1 MKIITYNQEGEEV
14 GETLL
19 PKEIFDVKFSRDL
32 VHQAVTIQAANR
44 RQVIAH
50 TKTRGEVSGGGK
62 KPWRQKGT
70 GRARAGSSRS
80 PLWRGG
86 GTVFGP
92 NKEKV
97 YKRKINK
104 KTARL
109 ALFMVLSSKVKDK
122 ELVLLEDLKIENP
135 KTKLMAGIIENLKL
149 KIENFKT
156 GTVLIL
162 LPGKDEAIFRAARN
176 IAKTDVIEARNL
188 NALDLLNHKYL
199 LASKASIKTIKE
211 TFLKKAMK

>member
-1 MKIITYNQEGEEV
+1 M

-19 PKEIFDVKFSRDL
+19 PKEIFDVKFSQDL
-32 VHQAVTIQAANR
+32 VHQVAIIQAANR

-50 TKTRGEVSGGGK
+50 TKTRGDVSGGGK
-62 KPWRQKGT
+62 KPWKQKGT
-70 GRARAGSSRS
+70 GKARVGSSRS

-92 NKEKV
+92 NKEKI

-109 ALFMVLSSKVKDK
+109 ALFMVLSSKVRDK
-122 ELVLLEDLKIENP
+122 ELIVLEDLKIETP
-135 KTKLMAGIIENLKL
+135 KTKLIAGIIKNLKS

-162 LPGKDEAIFRAARN
+162 LPAKEEIIFRAARN
-176 IAKTDVIEARNL
+176 IAKTDIMESRNL

-199 LASKASIKTIKE
+199 LASKASVRAIKE
-211 TFLKKAMK
+211 TFLK

>member
-1 MKIITYNQEGEEV
+1 MKIPVYSQNGEEM

-19 PKEIFDVKFSRDL
+19 PKEIFDVKFSQDL
-32 VHQAVTIQAANR
+32 VHQVAIIQAANR

-50 TKTRGEVSGGGK
+50 TKTRGDVSGGGK
-62 KPWRQKGT
+62 KPWKQKGT
-70 GRARAGSSRS
+70 GKARVGSSRS

-92 NKEKV
+92 NKEKI

-109 ALFMVLSSKVKDK
+109 ALFMVLSSKVRDK
-122 ELVLLEDLKIENP
+122 ELIVLEDLKIETP
-135 KTKLMAGIIENLKL
+135 KTKLMAGIIENLKS
-149 KIENFKT
+149 KIANFKT

-162 LPGKDEAIFRAARN
+162 LPAKEEIIFRAARN
-176 IAKTDVIEARNL
+176 IAKTDVMESRNL
-188 NALDLLNHKYL
+188 NALDLLDHKYL
-199 LASKASIKTIKE
+199 LASKASIKAIKN
-211 TFLKKAMK
+211 TFLKKSET